1 MKVVR
6 FRSWNLN
13 ADKFQDTVN
22 FYRNILGAE
31 DRSFNQVNGVD
42 VSRVML
48 GNMVVGV
55 FDAEGGPSPGVPHHT
70 FDIEGPADAQDAVK
84 ELEGMGIEVQGSA
97 GASRRR
103 RLLHLRERPGR
114 EPAGAFYQPS
124 ANLDEDI
131 KSETHPEGG
140 RT

>member
-55 FDAEGGPSPGVPHHT
+55 FDAKGGPRPGVPHHT

-84 ELEGMGIEVQGSA
+84 ELEGMGIEVQGVRVHQEDDGYSIYVND
-97 GASRRR
+97 
-103 RLLHLRERPGR
+103 
-114 EPAGAFYQPS
+114 PAGNRLEFSTSPPQ
-124 ANLDEDI
+124 
-131 KSETHPEGG
+131 T
-140 RT
+140 

>member
-55 FDAEGGPSPGVPHHT
+55 FDAEGGPRPGVPHHT

-84 ELEGMGIEVQGSA
+84 ELEGMGIEVQGVRVHQEDDGYSIYVND
-97 GASRRR
+97 
-103 RLLHLRERPGR
+103 
-114 EPAGAFYQPS
+114 PAGNRLELSTSPPQ
-124 ANLDEDI
+124 
-131 KSETHPEGG
+131 T
-140 RT
+140 

>member
-42 VSRVML
+42 VSRVLL

-55 FDAEGGPSPGVPHHT
+55 FDAEGGPRPGVPHHT

-84 ELEGMGIEVQGSA
+84 ELEGMGIEVQGVRVHQEDDGYSIYVND
-97 GASRRR
+97 
-103 RLLHLRERPGR
+103 
-114 EPAGAFYQPS
+114 PAGNRLELSTSPPQ
-124 ANLDEDI
+124 
-131 KSETHPEGG
+131 T
-140 RT
+140 

>member
-55 FDAEGGPSPGVPHHT
+55 FDAEGGPRPGVPHHT

-84 ELEGMGIEVQGSA
+84 ELEGMGIEVQGVRVHQEDDGYSIYVND
-97 GASRRR
+97 
-103 RLLHLRERPGR
+103 
-114 EPAGAFYQPS
+114 PAGNRLELSTSPPQS
-124 ANLDEDI
+124 
-131 KSETHPEGG
+131 
-140 RT
+140 

>member
-31 DRSFNQVNGVD
+31 ERTFNQVNGAD

-48 GNMVVGV
+48 GNMIVGV
-55 FDAEGGPSPGVPHHT
+55 FDAEGGPRPGVPHHT

-84 ELEGMGIEVQGSA
+84 ELEGMGIEVQGVRVHQEDDGYSIYVND
-97 GASRRR
+97 
-103 RLLHLRERPGR
+103 
-114 EPAGAFYQPS
+114 PAGNRLELSTSPPQ
-124 ANLDEDI
+124 
-131 KSETHPEGG
+131 T
-140 RT
+140 

>member
-13 ADKFQDTVN
+13 ADKFQDTVD

-42 VSRVML
+42 VSRVLL

-55 FDAEGGPSPGVPHHT
+55 FDAEGGPRPGVPHHT

-84 ELEGMGIEVQGSA
+84 ELEGMGIEVQGVRVHQEDDGYSIYVND
-97 GASRRR
+97 
-103 RLLHLRERPGR
+103 
-114 EPAGAFYQPS
+114 PAGNRLELSTSPPQ
-124 ANLDEDI
+124 
-131 KSETHPEGG
+131 T
-140 RT
+140 

>member
-22 FYRNILGAE
+22 FYRNVLGADE
-31 DRSFNQVNGVD
+31 RTFNQVNGVD
-42 VSRVML
+42 VSRVAL

-55 FDAEGGPSPGVPHHT
+55 FDAEGGDRPGVPHHT

-84 ELEGMGIEVQGSA
+84 ELEGMGIEVQGVRVHNEDS
-97 GASRRR
+97 GYSIYVND
-103 RLLHLRERPGR
+103 
-114 EPAGAFYQPS
+114 PAGNRLELSTSP
-124 ANLDEDI
+124 
-131 KSETHPEGG
+131 P
-140 RT
+140 